1 VAHLHET
8 QVAAQ
13 AIGVALLI
21 LEPHSPDEFAR
32 VFAAMSQAGAGAL
45 LVLSAPFLLQWQLP
59 SITALAQQH
68 RLPAIYPHR
77 MYMDAVGLMY
87 YGTSLREACRH
98 TAYYD
103 VGGSIDPIAACG
115 GQAALA
121 DLLQAGTTSITDLA
135 AATGIAVPVLS
146 RVMHALTRW
155 GERRKPAPPTNVPS
169 VSRGRSRSGGFS
181 SDGWASCRAERAPAA

>member
-1 VAHLHET
+1 MRDDGATTIITLSTLGALKNTGTASLHAEVGQKRLEFLQEVVQRVARVAVLHNCANPTAVAQLHET

-13 AIGVALLI
+13 AMGVDLLI

-87 YGTSLREACRH
+87 YGTSLREAYRH

-115 GQAALA
+115 GQAA
-121 DLLQAGTTSITDLA
+121 
-135 AATGIAVPVLS
+135 
-146 RVMHALTRW
+146 
-155 GERRKPAPPTNVPS
+155 
-169 VSRGRSRSGGFS
+169 VS
-181 SDGWASCRAERAPAA
+181 